1 METKEEEVKVTDEK
15 HECNCKDKEK
25 SCECHDKSKKHDK
38 HHDEIKKLK
47 EELAS
52 KDKEIEEYKEKI
64 RYNQA
69 ELVNYRKRKE
79 EEVTNRLKYANQ
91 DLISELILI
100 LDNFERAI
108 RLDDNNL
115 TDELSKFLKG
125 FKMMYASFDDVLKK
139 YGLEE
144 IEAEHKEY
152 DPNTMEALMTD
163 SDKNY
168 KDGEV
173 LEVLLKGYRLKD
185 RVIRP
190 ASVRVNK
197 LDEETENK
205 EEKDNND
212 NKEGEDIN
220 E

>member
-1 METKEEEVKVTDEK
+1 METKEKVKDTLEN
-15 HECNCKDKEK
+15 HECNCKDKDK
-25 SCECHDKSKKHDK
+25 ACECKDKSKKKDK
-38 HHDEIKKLK
+38 HHEEIKKLK

-52 KDKEIEEYKEKI
+52 KDKEISELNDKI
-64 RYNQA
+64 IYHQA
-69 ELVNYRKRKE
+69 ELINYRKRKE

-197 LDEETENK
+197 LDDEI
-205 EEKDNND
+205 D
-212 NKEGEDIN
+212 NKNNEDKGEDIN

>member
-1 METKEEEVKVTDEK
+1 METKEEEVKETLDK
-15 HECNCKDKEK
+15 HECSCKDKDK
-25 SCECHDKSKKHDK
+25 ACECKDKSKKRDK
-38 HHDEIKKLK
+38 HHEEIKKLK

-52 KDKEIEEYKEKI
+52 KDKEISELNDKI
-64 RYNQA
+64 RYHQA
-69 ELVNYRKRKE
+69 ELINYRKRKE

-108 RLDDNNL
+108 RLDDNDL
-115 TDELSKFLKG
+115 SDELSKFLKG

-144 IEAEHKEY
+144 IEAEHKEF
-152 DPNTMEALMTD
+152 DPNTMDALMTD
-163 SDKNY
+163 NDKDF

-190 ASVRVNK
+190 CSVRVNK
-197 LDEETENK
+197 LDEENTDN
-205 EEKDNND
+205 KDNNED
-212 NKEGEDIN
+212 KGEDIN

>member
-1 METKEEEVKVTDEK
+1 METKEDKVTEK
-15 HECNCKDKEK
+15 EHKCNCEGKDNKA
-25 SCECHDKSKKHDK
+25 CECHDKSKKHDK

-47 EELAS
+47 KELED
-52 KDKEIEEYKEKI
+52 KDKQITELNEKI
-64 RYNQA
+64 KYNQA
-69 ELVNYRKRKE
+69 ELINYRKRKE
-79 EEVTNRLKYANQ
+79 EEVANRLKYANQ

-197 LDEETENK
+197 LDDEVDNK
-205 EEKDNND
+205 NNND
-212 NKEGEDIN
+212 DKGEDIN

>member
-1 METKEEEVKVTDEK
+1 METKEKQVKVTDK
-15 HECNCKDKEK
+15 DNSCNCKDKGK
-25 SCECHDKSKKHDK
+25 TCECHDKSKKHDK
-38 HHDEIKKLK
+38 HHEEIKKLK
-47 EELAS
+47 EELDE
-52 KDKEIEEYKEKI
+52 KDKQINDLNDKI
-64 RYNQA
+64 KYHQA
-69 ELVNYRKRKE
+69 ELINYRKRKE

-197 LDEETENK
+197 LDDEI
-205 EEKDNND
+205 D
-212 NKEGEDIN
+212 NKNNEDKGEDIN

>member
-1 METKEEEVKVTDEK
+1 METKEDKVTEK
-15 HECNCKDKEK
+15 EHKCNCEGKDNKA
-25 SCECHDKSKKHDK
+25 CECHDKSKKHDK

-47 EELAS
+47 KELED
-52 KDKEIEEYKEKI
+52 KDKQITELNEKI
-64 RYNQA
+64 KYNQA
-69 ELVNYRKRKE
+69 ELINYRKRKE

-139 YGLEE
+139 YGLTE

-163 SDKNY
+163 SDKDF

-197 LDEETENK
+197 LEEE
-205 EEKDNND
+205 NND
-212 NKEGEDIN
+212 NKDNNEEGEDIN

>member
-1 METKEEEVKVTDEK
+1 METKEEEVKETLEN
-15 HECNCKDKEK
+15 HECNCKKDENKT
-25 SCECHDKSKKHDK
+25 CECKDKSKKKDK
-38 HHDEIKKLK
+38 HHEEVKKLK

-52 KDKEIEEYKEKI
+52 KDKEISELNDKI
-64 RYNQA
+64 RYHQA
-69 ELVNYRKRKE
+69 ELINYRKRKE

-108 RLDDNNL
+108 RLDDNDL
-115 TDELSKFLKG
+115 SDELSKFLKG

-144 IEAEHKEY
+144 IEAEHKEF
-152 DPNTMEALMTD
+152 DPNTMDALMTD
-163 SDKNY
+163 NDKDF

-197 LDEETENK
+197 LEEDNDN
-205 EEKDNND
+205 KDNNE
-212 NKEGEDIN
+212 EGEDIN

>member
-1 METKEEEVKVTDEK
+1 METKEDKVTEK
-15 HECNCKDKEK
+15 EHKCNCEGKDNKA
-25 SCECHDKSKKHDK
+25 CECHDKSKKHDK

-47 EELAS
+47 KELED
-52 KDKEIEEYKEKI
+52 KDKQITELNEKI
-64 RYNQA
+64 KYNQA
-69 ELVNYRKRKE
+69 ELINYRKRKE

-139 YGLEE
+139 YGLTE

-163 SDKNY
+163 SDKDF

-197 LDEETENK
+197 LDEENDN
-205 EEKDNND
+205 KDNND

>member
-1 METKEEEVKVTDEK
+1 METKEKETVNHN
-15 HECNCKDKEK
+15 HECECKKNGK
-25 SCECHDKSKKHDK
+25 SCECHNDKNKKKDK
-38 HHDEIKKLK
+38 IHDEIKKLK
-47 EELAS
+47 EELEE
-52 KDKEIEEYKEKI
+52 KDKIIKEKDEKI
-64 RYNQA
+64 KYHQA
-69 ELVNYRKRKE
+69 ELINYRKRKE
-79 EEVTNRLKYANQ
+79 EETESRLKFANQ

-108 RLDDNNL
+108 KLDDNNL

-125 FKMMYASFDDVLKK
+125 FKMMYATFDDVLKK

-163 SDKNY
+163 NDKNF
-168 KDGEV
+168 KDEEV
-173 LEVLLKGYRLKD
+173 LEVLLKGYKLKG

-197 LDEETENK
+197 LEDEDK
-205 EEKDNND
+205 
-212 NKEGEDIN
+212 GEDIN

>member
-1 METKEEEVKVTDEK
+1 METKEEEIKVTEEK
-15 HECNCKDKEK
+15 NECNCKDKEK
-25 SCECHDKSKKHDK
+25 SCECHDKSKKKDK
-38 HHDEIKKLK
+38 HHEEIKKLK
-47 EELAS
+47 EELEY
-52 KDKEIEEYKEKI
+52 KDKQINDLNEKI
-64 RYNQA
+64 RYHQA
-69 ELVNYRKRKE
+69 ELINYRKRKE

-197 LDEETENK
+197 LDEE
-205 EEKDNND
+205 NND
-212 NKEGEDIN
+212 NKDNNEDKGEDIN

>member
-1 METKEEEVKVTDEK
+1 MGV
-15 HECNCKDKEK
+15 NR
-25 SCECHDKSKKHDK
+25 SGY
-38 HHDEIKKLK
+38 
-47 EELAS
+47 
-52 KDKEIEEYKEKI
+52 YKWRRRKGKPN
-64 RYNQA
+64 RY
-69 ELVNYRKRKE
+69 E
-79 EEVTNRLKYANQ
+79 Q
-91 DLISELILI
+91 DRIL
-100 LDNFERAI
+100 
-108 RLDDNNL
+108 L
-115 TDELSKFLKG
+115 TQML
-125 FKMMYASFDDVLKK
+125 
-139 YGLEE
+139 
-144 IEAEHKEY
+144 EAEHKKY

-163 SDKNY
+163 NDKDY
-168 KDGEV
+168 EDEEV

>member
-1 METKEEEVKVTDEK
+1 MLVKTKRLK
-15 HECNCKDKEK
+15 N
-25 SCECHDKSKKHDK
+25 
-38 HHDEIKKLK
+38 IKK
-47 EELAS
+47 
-52 KDKEIEEYKEKI
+52 KI

-197 LDEETENK
+197 LDEEI
-205 EEKDNND
+205 D
-212 NKEGEDIN
+212 NKNNNEDKGEDIN

>member
-15 HECNCKDKEK
+15 SECNCKDKEK
-25 SCECHDKSKKHDK
+25 TCECHDKSKKHDK
-38 HHDEIKKLK
+38 HHEEIKKLK
-47 EELAS
+47 EELAE
-52 KDKEIEEYKEKI
+52 KDKQITELNEKI

-69 ELVNYRKRKE
+69 ELINYRKRKE

-190 ASVRVNK
+190 CSVRVNK
-197 LDEETENK
+197 LDEENTDN
-205 EEKDNND
+205 KDNNED
-212 NKEGEDIN
+212 KGEDIN

>member
-25 SCECHDKSKKHDK
+25 PCECHDKSKKHDK

-47 EELAS
+47 EELAE
-52 KDKEIEEYKEKI
+52 KDKQITELNEKI

-69 ELVNYRKRKE
+69 ELINYRKRKE

-197 LDEETENK
+197 LDDEI
-205 EEKDNND
+205 D
-212 NKEGEDIN
+212 NKNNEDKGEDIN

>member
-1 METKEEEVKVTDEK
+1 METIEEKKVTNEK
-15 HECNCKDKEK
+15 HECNCKDKDK
-25 SCECHDKSKKHDK
+25 TCECHDKSKKKDK
-38 HHDEIKKLK
+38 HREEIEKLK
-47 EELAS
+47 EEIAS
-52 KDKEIEEYKEKI
+52 KDKEIDEYKEKI
-64 RYNQA
+64 RYHQA
-69 ELVNYRKRKE
+69 ELINYRKRKE
-79 EEVTNRLKYANQ
+79 DEVTNRLKYANW

-125 FKMMYASFDDVLKK
+125 FKMMYANFDDVLKK

-144 IEAEHKEY
+144 IDAFHKEF

-163 SDKNY
+163 NDKNF

-197 LDEETENK
+197 LEEETENN
-205 EEKDNND
+205 DNNE
-212 NKEGEDIN
+212 NKGEDIN

>member
-25 SCECHDKSKKHDK
+25 PCECHDKSKKHDK

-152 DPNTMEALMTD
+152 DPNTMEALMID

-197 LDEETENK
+197 LDDEI
-205 EEKDNND
+205 D
-212 NKEGEDIN
+212 NKNNEDKGEDIN

>member
-25 SCECHDKSKKHDK
+25 PCECHDKSKKKDK

-197 LDEETENK
+197 LDDEI
-205 EEKDNND
+205 D
-212 NKEGEDIN
+212 NKNNEDKGEDIN

>member
-1 METKEEEVKVTDEK
+1 METKEEEVKETLEN
-15 HECNCKDKEK
+15 HECNCKKDENKT
-25 SCECHDKSKKHDK
+25 CECKDKSKKKDK
-38 HHDEIKKLK
+38 HHEEIKKLK

-52 KDKEIEEYKEKI
+52 KDKEISELNDKI
-64 RYNQA
+64 RYHQA
-69 ELVNYRKRKE
+69 ELINYRKRKE

-108 RLDDNNL
+108 RLDDNDL
-115 TDELSKFLKG
+115 SDELSKFLKG

-144 IEAEHKEY
+144 IEAEHKEF
-152 DPNTMEALMTD
+152 DPNTMDALMTD
-163 SDKNY
+163 NDKDY

-197 LDEETENK
+197 LEEDNDN
-205 EEKDNND
+205 KDNNE
-212 NKEGEDIN
+212 EGEDIN

>member
-1 METKEEEVKVTDEK
+1 METKEKEVVTK
-15 HECNCKDKEK
+15 HNYE
-25 SCECHDKSKKHDK
+25 CECQKNGKECHCHDDKNKKKDK
-38 HHDEIKKLK
+38 HHEEIEKLK
-47 EELAS
+47 EELKT
-52 KDKEIEEYKEKI
+52 KDEIIKEKDEKI
-64 RYNQA
+64 KYHQA
-69 ELVNYRKRKE
+69 ELINYRKRKE
-79 EEVTNRLKYANQ
+79 EETENRLKFANQ

-108 RLDDNNL
+108 KLDDNNL

-125 FKMMYASFDDVLKK
+125 FKMMYASFDDLLKK

-144 IEAEHKEY
+144 IEAEHKEF

-163 SDKNY
+163 NDKNF
-168 KDGEV
+168 KDEEV
-173 LEVLLKGYRLKD
+173 LEVLLKGYKLKG

-197 LDEETENK
+197 LE
-205 EEKDNND
+205 NND
-212 NKEGEDIN
+212 DNEGEDIN

>member
-1 METKEEEVKVTDEK
+1 METKEKQVKVTEEK
-15 HECNCKDKEK
+15 KECNCKDKEK
-25 SCECHDKSKKHDK
+25 TCECHDKSKKYDK
-38 HHDEIKKLK
+38 HHEEIKKLK
-47 EELAS
+47 EELDE
-52 KDKEIEEYKEKI
+52 KDKQITELNEKI
-64 RYNQA
+64 RYHQA
-69 ELVNYRKRKE
+69 ELINYRKRKE

-91 DLISELILI
+91 DLIGELILI

-108 RLDDNNL
+108 RLDDNDL
-115 TDELSKFLKG
+115 SDELSKFLKG
-125 FKMMYASFDDVLKK
+125 FKMMYATFDDVLKK

-144 IEAEHKEY
+144 IEAEHKEF
-152 DPNTMEALMTD
+152 DPNTMDALMTD
-163 SDKNY
+163 NDKDF

-197 LDEETENK
+197 LEEDNN
-205 EEKDNND
+205 KDNNL
-212 NKEGEDIN
+212 EGEDIN

>member
-1 METKEEEVKVTDEK
+1 METKEKQVKVTDK
-15 HECNCKDKEK
+15 DNSCNCKDKGK
-25 SCECHDKSKKHDK
+25 TCECHDKSKKHDK
-38 HHDEIKKLK
+38 HHEEIKKLK
-47 EELAS
+47 EELDE
-52 KDKEIEEYKEKI
+52 KDKQINDLNDKI
-64 RYNQA
+64 KYHQA
-69 ELVNYRKRKE
+69 ELINYRKRKE

-108 RLDDNNL
+108 KLDDNNL

-144 IEAEHKEY
+144 IEAEHKEF
-152 DPNTMEALMTD
+152 DPNTMDALMTD
-163 SDKNY
+163 NDKDF

-197 LDEETENK
+197 LDAESEN
-205 EEKDNND
+205 KDNNED
-212 NKEGEDIN
+212 KGEDIN

>member
-1 METKEEEVKVTDEK
+1 METKEEVKDTLEN
-15 HECNCKDKEK
+15 HECNCKKDGNKT
-25 SCECHDKSKKHDK
+25 CECKDKSKKKDK
-38 HHDEIKKLK
+38 HHEEIKKLK

-52 KDKEIEEYKEKI
+52 KDKEISELNDKI
-64 RYNQA
+64 RYHQA
-69 ELVNYRKRKE
+69 ELINYRKRKE

-197 LDEETENK
+197 LDDEVDNK
-205 EEKDNND
+205 NNND
-212 NKEGEDIN
+212 DKGEDIN

>member
-1 METKEEEVKVTDEK
+1 METKEEEVKETLEN
-15 HECNCKDKEK
+15 HECKCKKDENKT
-25 SCECHDKSKKHDK
+25 CECKDKSKKKEK
-38 HHDEIKKLK
+38 HHEEIKKLK
-47 EELAS
+47 EELAN
-52 KDKEIEEYKEKI
+52 KDKEIDEYKEKI
-64 RYNQA
+64 RYHQA
-69 ELVNYRKRKE
+69 ELINYRKRKE

-163 SDKNY
+163 SDKDF

-197 LDEETENK
+197 LDEENDN
-205 EEKDNND
+205 KDNND